1 MMMTINAALIGAA
14 AMAALTVAFIF
25 LRFWTRSRDPL
36 FLLFG
41 IAFGI
46 DAVMRFV
53 LSFSAYPAEDE
64 PFYYLPRLI
73 SYGLIV
79 IAILYK
85 NKRQTGGRSKSDET
99 NSGRNKLS

>member
-1 MMMTINAALIGAA
+1 
-14 AMAALTVAFIF
+14 MAALTVASIF
-25 LRFWTRSRDPL
+25 LRFWTRSGDLL

-53 LSFSAYPAEDE
+53 LSFSAYPAENE
-64 PFYYLPRLI
+64 PFYYLPRLV

-85 NKRQTGGRSKSDET
+85 NKRQTERASKNNDM
-99 NSGRNKLS
+99 NSATK